1 MLSPTMTYVASAL
14 LLGAG
19 LGLIYLIVGG
29 RTSHRPEGAIEWAA
43 VVLSGLVV
51 LTALGLGL
59 QTYASQ
65 AGVTMGSKSKGV
77 MGKPA
82 PPFRFRTVGSNVE
95 KSLSDYAGKVV
106 LLNLWATWC
115 PPCLDEIPELN
126 RFQQKYAGDVAVV
139 AVSDEPRQTI
149 QGFEENTL
157 DLKTA
162 VSGYLPDAYS
172 MPPPY
177 NRVKES
183 RPTTFVIDRQGII
196 RDVWGGASDFEHF
209 EEAVQPYL

>member
-1 MLSPTMTYVASAL
+1 MLSPTMMYVASAL
-14 LLGAG
+14 MVGVG
-19 LGLIYLIVGG
+19 LGFIYLIVGA
-29 RTSHRPEGAIEWAA
+29 RASRRPEGAVEWTA

-59 QTYASQ
+59 QTYASR
-65 AGVTMGSKSKGV
+65 AGVTLGSESKRV
-77 MGKPA
+77 VGKPA
-82 PPFRFRTVGSNVE
+82 PTFRFRTVEGNVE
-95 KSLSDYAGKVV
+95 KTLDDYAGKVV

-126 RFQQKYAGDVAVV
+126 RFQQKYADDVAVV

-149 QGFEENTL
+149 RDFEENTL
-157 DLKTA
+157 DLNTA
-162 VSGYLPDAYS
+162 VSGYLPDAYP

-177 NRVKES
+177 DRVKGS
-183 RPTTFVIDRQGII
+183 RPTTFVIDRQGVI